1 MLIGWISFVVA
12 SLEEDNGEDEKDD
25 AGEVMGSYI
34 GWEPW
39 FDSKKKMI
47 KIPK

>member
-1 MLIGWISFVVA
+1 MTLLIFFHLENLL

-25 AGEVMGSYI
+25 AGEVMGFYF

-39 FDSKKKMI
+39 IDSKKK
-47 KIPK
+47 KVLK